1 MKKKKVI
8 RCIISVCLVAV
19 IVFSLYNL
27 FIIGNEYAEISEADK
42 AIQSEYVSN
51 DSEDEDSGGF
61 TVNWQELL
69 KRNSDVIAWLY
80 IPDTGISYPLL
91 QGNTND
97 QYLRRDIDKKY
108 SKAGCVFVDC
118 NNYNPFIDFNTVI
131 YGHNLANSS
140 MFSNLK
146 KYSNQS
152 YADEHPIIYIYFP
165 DDTCLEYKVFSF
177 HKVNALSTDV
187 YNTFVADEGA
197 FINTMKAGSKIK
209 TNADENDIL
218 SVITLST
225 CTNVDKEERYVLHA
239 VLNK

>member
-1 MKKKKVI
+1 
-8 RCIISVCLVAV
+8 
-19 IVFSLYNL
+19 
-27 FIIGNEYAEISEADK
+27 
-42 AIQSEYVSN
+42 
-51 DSEDEDSGGF
+51 
-61 TVNWQELL
+61 
-69 KRNSDVIAWLY
+69 
-80 IPDTGISYPLL
+80 
-91 QGNTND
+91 
-97 QYLRRDIDKKY
+97 
-108 SKAGCVFVDC
+108 
-118 NNYNPFIDFNTVI
+118 
-131 YGHNLANSS
+131 

-197 FINTMKAGSKIK
+197 FINTMKTGNKIK

>member
-80 IPDTGISYPLL
+80 IQIG
-91 QGNTND
+91 
-97 QYLRRDIDKKY
+97 R
-108 SKAGCVFVDC
+108 AHV
-118 NNYNPFIDFNTVI
+118 
-131 YGHNLANSS
+131 
-140 MFSNLK
+140 
-146 KYSNQS
+146 
-152 YADEHPIIYIYFP
+152 
-165 DDTCLEYKVFSF
+165 
-177 HKVNALSTDV
+177 
-187 YNTFVADEGA
+187 
-197 FINTMKAGSKIK
+197 
-209 TNADENDIL
+209 
-218 SVITLST
+218 
-225 CTNVDKEERYVLHA
+225 
-239 VLNK
+239 